1 MTYVSII
8 LLIVVCILC
17 FLLHKKQ
24 VVDTIEKVKF
34 ENELREIQNEINRN
48 ENNLNEL
55 LDDIEIAENKYKKL
69 YNEELNKINTTI
81 ENTKK
86 QQEEQLS
93 NYLREKKSNVEIA
106 IQNMEQTYE
115 EKKCALDND
124 YKDYETTIC
133 AQISDY
139 MNKLNDSQQLYE
151 SILGPLKQYERD
163 QQEKLFYTIQV
174 PEEYREDINYLLTV
188 VNAQVKHPDIISKL
202 VWAEY
207 VKPYMDD
214 MIKRV
219 GIKDEPGIY
228 KITNIDSGKS
238 YVGKSTNVKKRL
250 QDHIKSSV
258 GISSIADQFVH
269 HEILKTGLWNWTFEV
284 ITYCDKDKLSELE
297 KYYINF
303 FKTQEFGYNR
313 KEGG

>member
-1 MTYVSII
+1 MLYVSII
-8 LLIVVCILC
+8 LFIIICILC

-24 VVDTIEKVKF
+24 VIDTVEIVKF
-34 ENELREIQNEINRN
+34 ENELQDIKNEINRN
-48 ENNLNEL
+48 EDDLTEL
-55 LDDIEIAENKYKKL
+55 LYEIEAAENKYKKL
-69 YNEELNKINTTI
+69 YNEELNNINTTI

-93 NYLREKKSNVEIA
+93 NYLREKKSNIETA

-115 EKKCALDND
+115 ERKYALDNE

-151 SILGPLKQYERD
+151 SILEPLKQYEKD
-163 QQEKLFYTIQV
+163 QQERLFYTIQI
-174 PEEYREDINYLLTV
+174 PEEYREDINYLLTI

-228 KITNIDSGKS
+228 KITHIDSGKP
-238 YVGKSTNVKKRL
+238 YIGKSTNVKKRL

>member
-1 MTYVSII
+1 MAYVSII
-8 LLIVVCILC
+8 LLIVICILC

-24 VVDTIEKVKF
+24 VTDTIEKVKF
-34 ENELREIQNEINRN
+34 ENELRELQSEINRN

-55 LDDIEIAENKYKKL
+55 LEDIEIAENKYKKL
-69 YNEELNKINTTI
+69 YNEELNNINTTI

-115 EKKCALDND
+115 EKKCALDNE
-124 YKDYETTIC
+124 YKDYVTNIYS
-133 AQISDY
+133 QIDDY
-139 MNKLNDSQQLYE
+139 MSKLNDSQQLYE
-151 SILGPLKQYERD
+151 SILGPLKQYEKD

-188 VNAQVKHPDIISKL
+188 VNAQIKHPDIISKL
-202 VWAEY
+202 IWAEY

-228 KITNIDSGKS
+228 KITNIDNGKP
-238 YVGKSTNVKKRL
+238 YIGKSTNVKKRL

-269 HEILKTGLWNWTFEV
+269 HEILKTGLWNWTFEI

>member
-8 LLIVVCILC
+8 LLIVICILC

-48 ENNLNEL
+48 ENDLNEL
-55 LDDIEIAENKYKKL
+55 LDNIEVAENKYKKL
-69 YNEELNKINTTI
+69 YNEELNNINITI

-151 SILGPLKQYERD
+151 SILGPLKQYEKD

-269 HEILKTGLWNWTFEV
+269 HEILKTGLWNWTFEI